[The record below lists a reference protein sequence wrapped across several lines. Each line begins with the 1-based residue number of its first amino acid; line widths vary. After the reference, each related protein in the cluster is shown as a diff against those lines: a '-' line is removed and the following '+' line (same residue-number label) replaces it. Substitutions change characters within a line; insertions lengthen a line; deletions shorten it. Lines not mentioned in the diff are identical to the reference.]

1 MDNKYI
7 NYIKSEKWAKKKQEL
22 FQEKGKKCEL
32 CGSTKHIHVHHLT
45 YERLYNEL
53 IIDLQPLCR
62 SCHEKEHG
70 RKFTFGAK
78 SKQERNKNRRKKR
91 AIDKKKTLS
100 EAQRIKNDLK
110 KVGHNMPDKKQR
122 KLIACDGQIINAR
135 PVDGQVVM
143 DVQIVARQR
152 DRLRRG
158 KGPRH
163 VKVDRDRPA

>member
-1 MDNKYI
+1 MDSKYI

-45 YERLYNEL
+45 YERIYNEL

-62 SCHEKEHG
+62 ACHEKEHG

-91 AIDKKKTLS
+91 AIDKKNNKPVS
-100 EAQRIKNDLK
+100 EADRIKNELK
-110 KVGHNMPDKKQR
+110 KLGHKMPDKKQR
-122 KLIACDGQIINAR
+122 KANMQQYLDERMKKLGY
-135 PVDGQVVM
+135 
-143 DVQIVARQR
+143 
-152 DRLRRG
+152 
-158 KGPRH
+158 
-163 VKVDRDRPA
+163 